1 MNDDFGPVGR
11 TGDRPPQR
19 VGIVAKARLAEAAG
33 VIAELAGWLES
44 RHVRPVFDTETAQ
57 LVGLP
62 PDRPTCTRDDLPT
75 QCDMVVVLGGD
86 GTLIGMAGR
95 VANAGV
101 DIPILGVNFGSLG
114 FLTEITLPEL
124 LPSLESVLAG
134 TARIESRLMIRAT
147 TLRADAV
154 HSERLALNDVVITKG
169 TLSRIIDLAVAIGDQ
184 PVMRVRA
191 DGLIIATPTG
201 STAYNLAA
209 GGPIVHP
216 AVDALLLTPIA
227 PHMLTNRPIVVP
239 ASSEIRVQPAG
250 ASQDELF
257 VTLDGQS
264 GHPLLAT
271 DVVVVQRAGR
281 SVRLIRA
288 PARTYFDVLRE
299 KLKWSER

>member
-1 MNDDFGPVGR
+1 MPDIAR
-11 TGDRPPQR
+11 A
-19 VGIVAKARLAEAAG
+19 GIVAKTRLGEAAG
-33 VIAELAGWLES
+33 VIAELAGWLEA
-44 RHVRPVFDTETAQ
+44 RGVRPVFDTETAR

-62 PDRPTCTRDDLPT
+62 PDRPTASRDDLPRE
-75 QCDMVVVLGGD
+75 CDVLVVLGGD

-114 FLTEITLPEL
+114 FLTEVTLPEL
-124 LPSLESVLAG
+124 YASLEETLDG
-134 TARIESRLMIRAT
+134 TAQIETRMM
-147 TLRADAV
+147 LRAQTIRGATICSD
-154 HSERLALNDVVITKG
+154 RLALNDVVITKG
-169 TLSRIIDLAVAIGDQ
+169 ALSRIIDLAVMIGGQ

-191 DGLIIATPTG
+191 DGLIIASPTG

-239 ASSEIRVQPAG
+239 AASEIRVQPAAG
-250 ASQDELF
+250 ASNEELF

-264 GHPLLAT
+264 GHALEAD
-271 DVVVVQRAGR
+271 DVVVVRQAERP
-281 SVRLIRA
+281 VRLVRA
-288 PARTYFDVLRE
+288 ATRTYFDVLRE